1 MLTKEIKQ
9 EVSEIAAKARS
20 QGWEIGQASKWLFD
34 QKKKLVEYAIVF
46 VKIENGERK
55 TLRKKLS
62 WDLSSQPHDKEE
74 TRSGKLPVPSSD
86 QSF

>member
-1 MLTKEIKQ
+1 MISDAIRKE
-9 EVSEIAAKARS
+9 VTEIAARARS

-55 TLRKKLS
+55 TLAKKLS
-62 WDLSSQPHDKEE
+62 WDLSDLKRDASI
-74 TRSGKLPVPSSD
+74 
-86 QSF
+86 